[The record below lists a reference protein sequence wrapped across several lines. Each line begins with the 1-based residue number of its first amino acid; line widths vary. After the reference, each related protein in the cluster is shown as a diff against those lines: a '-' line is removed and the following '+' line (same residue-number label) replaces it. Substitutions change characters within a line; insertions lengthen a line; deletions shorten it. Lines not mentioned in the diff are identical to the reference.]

1 MPRVPDKNMTVKIGR
16 IVFSCS
22 LFLTVAYLLMLTLLL
37 NLGFW
42 QLNRAEEKRVLIEKQ
57 THSMAAMPLQLSA
70 VTEDNPEIF
79 RYRKTTVSGHYDTR
93 QQILLDNQI
102 LKGKAGYFVLT
113 PFLLESGKKA
123 VLVNRGWVAANP
135 DRQILPNVRIKN
147 LQTTLSGRI
156 NHFPSVGI
164 KLAGA
169 GIPTQTSP
177 TLVQIVDTE
186 ILAKK
191 LGYPLFSFQLELDAQ
206 MADGYARQWQTTT
219 LMPPQQHFGYA
230 LQWFGLAAAL
240 TFLFFWYSS
249 KNTHDD

>member
-1 MPRVPDKNMTVKIGR
+1 MTVTLGR
-16 IVFSCS
+16 IVFSCP
-22 LFLTVAYLLMLTLLL
+22 LFLIVIYLLLLTLLL

-57 THSMAAMPLQLSA
+57 TQSMKTAPIDLSA
-70 VTEDNPEIF
+70 VSEDDANSL
-79 RYRKTTVSGHYDTR
+79 RYRKASVSGHYDSA
-93 QQILLDNQI
+93 QQFLLDNQI

-113 PFLLESGKKA
+113 PFILETGKKA
-123 VLVNRGWVAANP
+123 VLINRGWIVANP
-135 DRQILPNVRIKN
+135 DRHILPNLGMKN
-147 LQTTLSGRI
+147 LQTTLTGRI
-156 NHFPSVGI
+156 NNFPSVGI

-177 TLVQIVDTE
+177 ALVQIVNTE

-191 LGYPLFSFQLELDAQ
+191 LGYPLFSFQLELDAN
-206 MADGYARQWQTTT
+206 MPEGYTREWLTTT

-230 LQWFGLAAAL
+230 MQWFGLATAL

>member
-1 MPRVPDKNMTVKIGR
+1 MTVTLGR
-16 IVFSCS
+16 IVFSCP
-22 LFLTVAYLLMLTLLL
+22 LFLIVIYLLLLTLLL

-57 THSMAAMPLQLSA
+57 TQSMKTAPIDLSA
-70 VTEDNPEIF
+70 VSEDDANSL
-79 RYRKTTVSGHYDTR
+79 RYRKASVSGHYDSA
-93 QQILLDNQI
+93 QQFLLDNQI

-113 PFLLESGKKA
+113 PFILETGKKA
-123 VLVNRGWVAANP
+123 VLINRGWIVANP
-135 DRQILPNVRIKN
+135 DRHILPNLGMKN
-147 LQTTLSGRI
+147 LQTTLTGRI
-156 NHFPSVGI
+156 NNFPSVGI

-169 GIPTQTSP
+169 GTPTQTSP
-177 TLVQIVDTE
+177 ALVQIVNTE

-191 LGYPLFSFQLELDAQ
+191 LGYPLFSFQLELDAN
-206 MADGYARQWQTTT
+206 MPEGYTREWLTTT

-230 LQWFGLAAAL
+230 MQWFGLATAL

>member
-1 MPRVPDKNMTVKIGR
+1 MTVKLGSF
-16 IVFSCS
+16 VFSCS
-22 LFLTVAYLLMLTLLL
+22 AFLVVVYLLLLTLLL

-57 THSMAAMPLQLSA
+57 AQSMEAAALRLSV
-70 VTEDNPEIF
+70 VTEDNPDGL
-79 RYRKTTVSGHYDTR
+79 RYRKATVSGHYDTR
-93 QQILLDNQI
+93 LQFLLDNQI
-102 LKGKAGYFVLT
+102 FKGKAGYFVLT
-113 PFLLESGKKA
+113 PFIIEGGNKA
-123 VLVNRGWVAANP
+123 VLINRGWIAANP
-135 DRQILPNVRIKN
+135 DRHILPDLGMKN
-147 LQTTLSGRI
+147 LQVVLSGRI

-169 GIPTQTSP
+169 GVPTQTSP
-177 TLVQIVDTE
+177 ALVQIVDTE

-191 LGYPLFSFQLELDAQ
+191 LGYPLFSFQLELNAN
-206 MADGYARQWQTTT
+206 MPEGYKREWLITT

-230 LQWFGLAAAL
+230 MQWFGLATAL

>member
-1 MPRVPDKNMTVKIGR
+1 MTVTLGR
-16 IVFSCS
+16 VVFSCS
-22 LFLTVAYLLMLTLLL
+22 LFLTVMYLLLLILLL

-42 QLNRAEEKRVLIEKQ
+42 QLNRADEKRILIEKQ
-57 THSMAAMPLQLSA
+57 TQSMRAAPLQLSSM
-70 VTEDNPEIF
+70 TEDNPEEL
-79 RYRKTTVSGHYDTR
+79 RYRKAIVSGYYDIAH
-93 QQILLDNQI
+93 QFLLDNQI
-102 LKGKAGYFVLT
+102 FKGKAGYFVLT
-113 PFLLESGKKA
+113 PFVPEGGKKA
-123 VLVNRGWVAANP
+123 ILVNRGWIGANP
-135 DRQILPNVRIKN
+135 DRRILPDVQMTK

-177 TLVQIVDTE
+177 ALVQIVDTE

-191 LGYPLFSFQLELDAQ
+191 LGYSLFSFQIELDAN
-206 MADGYARQWQTTT
+206 MADGYERQWLTTT

-230 LQWFGLAAAL
+230 MQWFGLATAL

-249 KNTHDD
+249 KKTHDDKSTTTKP

>member
-1 MPRVPDKNMTVKIGR
+1 MTVNLGR
-16 IVFSCS
+16 IVFSCP
-22 LFLTVAYLLMLTLLL
+22 LFLVVIYLLLLTLLL

-57 THSMAAMPLQLSA
+57 TQSMRASPLHLSA
-70 VTEDNPEIF
+70 DTEDSSDSL
-79 RYRKTTVSGHYDTR
+79 RYRKATVSGYYNITH
-93 QQILLDNQI
+93 QFLLDNQI

-113 PFLLESGKKA
+113 PFILEGGKKA
-123 VLVNRGWVAANP
+123 VLVNRGWIAANP
-135 DRQILPNVRIKN
+135 NRQILPNVDMKN
-147 LQTTLSGRI
+147 SQTTLSGRI

-177 TLVQIVDTE
+177 ALVQIVDTE

-191 LGYPLFSFQLELDAQ
+191 LGYSLFSFQLELDAD
-206 MADGYARQWQTTT
+206 MTEGYTRDWQTTT

-230 LQWFGLAAAL
+230 MQWFGLATAL